1 MRSAPP
7 LKLYLQDVK
16 LDLTVDL
23 PTFATRAQD
32 FFKNI
37 GKKYNQTC
45 VLERAGAR
53 ANVERE
59 RESLRK
65 CL

>member
-23 PTFATRAQD
+23 AYFRHE
-32 FFKNI
+32 
-37 GKKYNQTC
+37 G
-45 VLERAGAR
+45 AGF
-53 ANVERE
+53 
-59 RESLRK
+59 L
-65 CL
+65 